1 MNVAPAQISVNKRP
15 IIIPR
20 ASWPADLRN
29 SPMSMHSAPKTA
41 STAKPETVMAPAMY
55 SASLSAVAR
64 VPVPMSVSI
73 AERVT
78 ALSAK
83 A

>member
-20 ASWPADLRN
+20 ASWPTDLRN
-29 SPMSMHSAPKTA
+29 SPMSVHSAPKRA

-55 SASLSAVAR
+55 SASLRAVAR

-78 ALSAK
+78 ALSAN